1 MKSID
6 YYEKISLLCIAKYL
20 KVGIVGSNW
29 NV

>member
-6 YYEKISLLCIAKYL
+6 YYEKISLLCTVKYL